1 MSARANGLVWLALI
15 ALTFVSFTVS
25 DTLGRAAL
33 LPILAAAAGKSAMV
47 GFQFMGLRQAH
58 PMFRAVFAVLIGVLV
73 TAVWIAQRTS

>member
-33 LPILAAAAGKSAMV
+33 LPILGAAGLKSVLV
-47 GFQFMGLRQAH
+47 GFQFMGLRLAH
-58 PMFRAVFAVLIGVLV
+58 PLFRVGFALLIGALVLG
-73 TAVWIAQRTS
+73 VWIAQRAG